1 MEIEGAVPTRSK
13 AIIAACLFSMHMT
26 RNWMPSSIPLHGNQY
41 GHESLPH
48 VQRGLLMCENDGMK
62 ETIRV
67 AVTGAAGNIGYAL
80 LWRIASGDCFGSN
93 QPVTLQLLEIPSGM
107 QRLDGVIME
116 LKDSAFP
123 LIHGIVGT
131 DDPSIAFKDADAI
144 FLVGS
149 RPRTK
154 DMDRADLVAANG
166 PIFVGQGQAID
177 AVASQNVKVITVG
190 NPCNTNALI
199 ACANAPSIPSKQ
211 FTAMTR
217 LDQNRAVG
225 QMAERA
231 GVSASKIQDV
241 FIWGNHAN
249 TMYPDPRFASVDG
262 KEATH
267 VFSED
272 WLQGDFLGTVATRGK
287 AIIEARGASS
297 AASAASAAVD
307 HMRDWW
313 QGSNGRIVSM
323 ALPSEGWYGVP
334 EGLVFSFPCRCENGE
349 VIVVDN
355 LDIDAF
361 AQSKIDENITA
372 LLEERE
378 AVSELLGH

>member
-1 MEIEGAVPTRSK
+1 
-13 AIIAACLFSMHMT
+13 MT
-26 RNWMPSSIPLHGNQY
+26 TQEP
-41 GHESLPH
+41 
-48 VQRGLLMCENDGMK
+48 
-62 ETIRV
+62 IRV

-93 QPVTLQLLEIPSGM
+93 QPVILQLLEIPAGM
-107 QRLDGVIME
+107 QRLEGVIME
-116 LKDSAFP
+116 LRDSAFP
-123 LIHGIVGT
+123 LVHDIVGT
-131 DDPSIAFKDADAI
+131 DDAEIAFNEADAI

-154 DMDRADLVAANG
+154 DMDRSDLVAANG
-166 PIFVGQGQAID
+166 PIFVGQGKAIN
-177 AVASQNVKVITVG
+177 AVASRNVKVITVG

-199 ACANAPSIPSKQ
+199 ASANAPSIPRQQ

-225 QMAERA
+225 QIAQRA
-231 GVSASKIQDV
+231 GVPASEVRDV

-249 TMYPDPRFASVDG
+249 TMYPDPRFGTVGEKSVTDL
-262 KEATH
+262 
-267 VFSED
+267 FDND
-272 WLQGDFLGTVATRGK
+272 WLQGDFLDTVATRGK
-287 AIIEARGASS
+287 AIIMARGASS

-313 QGSNGRIVSM
+313 QGSDGRIVSV

-334 EGLVFSFPCRCENGE
+334 EGIVFSFPCRCEGGE

-355 LDIDAF
+355 LPIDAF
-361 AQSKIDENITA
+361 AQAKIDENIAA
-372 LLEERE
+372 LLEERD
-378 AVSELLGH
+378 AVSDLL